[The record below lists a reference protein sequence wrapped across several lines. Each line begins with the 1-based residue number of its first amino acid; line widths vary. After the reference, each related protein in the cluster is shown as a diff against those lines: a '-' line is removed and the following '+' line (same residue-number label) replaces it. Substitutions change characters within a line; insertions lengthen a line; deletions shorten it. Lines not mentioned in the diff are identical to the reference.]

1 MARNPFAGYWKITHM
16 DVWNLDYVDM
26 LVPGFLEFK
35 SDSTGTF
42 QFGTVA
48 GDLDTRIRKVGD
60 ASYIEW
66 SWEGQNDN
74 DPGCGRGWAMLVDDE
89 LAGHIFIHRAD
100 DSPFTAKRQAPPQG
114 RTWAPR
120 RKRVRSIP

>member
-1 MARNPFAGYWKITHM
+1 MARNPFVGYWKITHM

-26 LVPGFLEFK
+26 VVPGFFELK
-35 SDSTGTF
+35 PDSTGTF

-48 GDLDTRIRKVGD
+48 RWMDTRIRKVGD

-66 SWEGQNDN
+66 SWEGQDDN
-74 DPGCGRGWAMLVDDE
+74 DPGCGRGWATLAGDE
-89 LAGHIFIHRAD
+89 LVGHIFIHRGD

-114 RTWAPR
+114 RT
-120 RKRVRSIP
+120 